1 MRPFK
6 LIDYSRC
13 IEFSYRGDWSFS
25 DGISVRY
32 VLAAFLLFILQ
43 LSSGPAAFAQSA
55 GTCAGMTAGQLTS
68 LKGFV
73 PFPSSS
79 PWNTDISSAPVDS
92 NSTNIIN
99 YIGSRVTLHPDFGS
113 GTYANQTIGIPY
125 QVMAGSQLKV
135 NVKLSAYASESDPGP
150 MPVPSKALIEGYPN
164 PGNGD
169 RHVLVLEKNGCWLYE
184 LYHASLLKNGQWSAD
199 STAIWDM
206 TIDEKRPYTWTS
218 ADAAGLPIFAGLARY
233 DEVAAG
239 AIKHA
244 LRFTVPVTRKA
255 FTPPASHWASSV
267 TDPNAPAMGARLRLK
282 AGFNIS
288 SISPQ
293 NQVILT
299 ALKKYGMILADNG
312 SGIFISGAPDSRWN
326 NSDLGKL
333 KTITASNFEVV
344 STGPVYTNSDVP
356 AGPAPAISGF
366 TASSTSVT
374 AGNSVTLNWT
384 ISGATTSGAIYN
396 VISPTIGP
404 VRGSAI
410 AFNPKST
417 ATYTLY
423 STNQYGRTTASVTV
437 TVP

>member
-1 MRPFK
+1 MHPSKF
-6 LIDYSRC
+6 IDHSRR
-13 IEFSYRGDWSFS
+13 IELSYRGKWSLS
-25 DGISVRY
+25 GGIPVRY

-43 LSSGPAAFAQSA
+43 LSSGRPAFAQGA
-55 GTCAGMTAGQLTS
+55 GTCAGMTVGQLTS
-68 LKGFV
+68 LNGFV
-73 PFPSSS
+73 PFLSASL
-79 PWNTDISSAPVDS
+79 WNTDISSASLDP
-92 NSTNIIN
+92 NSANIIK
-99 YIGSRVTLHPDFGS
+99 YIGPTVTLHPDFGS

-125 QVMAGSQLKV
+125 QVVAGSQLKV
-135 NVKLSAYASESDPGP
+135 TVKLGAYASESDPGP
-150 MPVPSKALIEGYPN
+150 MPIPSKALIEGYPN
-164 PGNGD
+164 PGSGD
-169 RHVLVLEKNGCWLYE
+169 RHVLVLEKDGCWLYE
-184 LYHASLLKNGQWSAD
+184 LYHAYPLKSGQWSAD

-206 TIDEKRPYTWTS
+206 NIDEQRPYTWTS
-218 ADAAGLPIFAGLARY
+218 ADAAGLPIFTGLARY

-244 LRFTVPVTRKA
+244 LRFTVPSTRQA

-267 TDPNAPAMGARLRLK
+267 TDPNAPAMGTRLRLK

-288 SISPQ
+288 SFSPQ

-326 NSDLGKL
+326 NSDLSKL

-356 AGPAPAISGF
+356 AGAAPVISSF
-366 TASSTSVT
+366 TANPSSVT
-374 AGNSVTLNWT
+374 AGNSVTLNWA
-384 ISGATTSGAIYN
+384 ATGAIYN

-404 VRGSAI
+404 VRGAI
-410 AFNPKST
+410 AFSPKST
-417 ATYTLY
+417 TTYTLY

-437 TVP
+437 TVH